1 MGLGPALLGLLVA
14 IKGKAMASA
23 AANAVSAVA
32 GFFKGASLASIASA
46 GFATPVAIGAAIAA
60 SAALFKA
67 MSSASQV
74 NDFHSGPGG
83 ITHMT
88 GPAGTFELN
97 PRDSVLA
104 TTNPIPVND
113 FQTGPAGSMGG
124 ASELLQAQRETT
136 KAITQL
142 VLTAGRGEIKV
153 AMEPQMGG
161 EL

>member
-1 MGLGPALLGLLVA
+1 
-14 IKGKAMASA
+14 
-23 AANAVSAVA
+23 
-32 GFFKGASLASIASA
+32 
-46 GFATPVAIGAAIAA
+46 
-60 SAALFKA
+60 

-113 FQTGPAGSMGG
+113 VLMTAPAGGIDVGG
-124 ASELLQAQRETT
+124 NSDGVLNTLASAVNGLVEKGIGITGT
-136 KAITQL
+136 FDNFGDAISF
-142 VLTAGRGEIKV
+142 AGERQPGTV
-153 AMEPQMGG
+153 QPVGTRVS
-161 EL
+161 